1 MLFTVSETNEQ
12 WSLDLKNADGNFSV
26 KKEETPTTM
35 KPDLFITMSE
45 DNLIALFNQKLNP
58 QQAVVQGKIKLKGK
72 IPLAMKLTA
81 LLSATRKMFPQE
93 SKL

>member
-1 MLFTVSETNEQ
+1 MKR
-12 WSLDLKNADGNFSV
+12 DLY
-26 KKEETPTTM
+26 
-35 KPDLFITMSE
+35 ITMSE
-45 DNLIALFNQKLNP
+45 EDLIALFNQKLNP

-81 LLSATRKMFPQE
+81 LLSATRKMFPQQ